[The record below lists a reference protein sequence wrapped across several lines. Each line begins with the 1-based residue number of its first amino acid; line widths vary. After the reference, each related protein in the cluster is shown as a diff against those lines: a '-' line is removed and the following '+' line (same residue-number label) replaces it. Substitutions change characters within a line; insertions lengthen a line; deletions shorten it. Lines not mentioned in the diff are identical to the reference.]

1 MQMDKSIIIE
11 KIKNNKR
18 IINNEDLI
26 DNVLSLVQYRV
37 EGVIED
43 IKDDIAIN
51 QYLEKIITKSIID
64 TLRAEGRYSL
74 KSVTPIQKINYR
86 NFDYDISKYKLPL
99 TPISKLKQIYSML
112 QKSDEK
118 NNTSYKNIINYKYK
132 NKLST
137 SEIAKELQLN
147 EQNIVD
153 ILFEMSEYTD
163 KVARV

>member
-1 MQMDKSIIIE
+1 MQMNKSIIIE

-26 DNVLSLVQYRV
+26 DSVLSLVQYRV

-118 NNTSYKNIINYKYK
+118 NNTSYKNILNYKYK

>member
-1 MQMDKSIIIE
+1 MDKSIIIE

-37 EGVIED
+37 EGIIED

-118 NNTSYKNIINYKYK
+118 NNTSYKNILNYKYK

>member
-26 DNVLSLVQYRV
+26 DSVLSLVQYRV

>member
-1 MQMDKSIIIE
+1 MDKSIIIE

-26 DNVLSLVQYRV
+26 DSVLSLVQYRV
-37 EGVIED
+37 EGIIED

-118 NNTSYKNIINYKYK
+118 NNTSYKNILNYKYK

>member
-43 IKDDIAIN
+43 IKDDITIN

-118 NNTSYKNIINYKYK
+118 NNTSYKNILNYKYK

>member
-1 MQMDKSIIIE
+1 MDKSIIIE

-43 IKDDIAIN
+43 IKDDITIN

-118 NNTSYKNIINYKYK
+118 NNTSYKNILNYKYK

>member
-86 NFDYDISKYKLPL
+86 NFNYDISKYKLPL

-118 NNTSYKNIINYKYK
+118 NNTSYKNILNYKYK

-163 KVARV
+163 KVVRV

>member
-1 MQMDKSIIIE
+1 MDKSIIIE

-43 IKDDIAIN
+43 IKDDITIN

-112 QKSDEK
+112 QNSDKK
-118 NNTSYKNIINYKYK
+118 NNTSYKNILNYKYK

>member
-1 MQMDKSIIIE
+1 MDKSIIIE

-118 NNTSYKNIINYKYK
+118 NYTSYKNILNYKYK

>member
-43 IKDDIAIN
+43 IKDDITIN

-112 QKSDEK
+112 QNSDEK
-118 NNTSYKNIINYKYK
+118 NNTSYKNILNYKYK

>member
-1 MQMDKSIIIE
+1 MDKSIIIE

-26 DNVLSLVQYRV
+26 DNVLSLVQNRV

-43 IKDDIAIN
+43 IKDDIASN
-51 QYLEKIITKSIID
+51 TYLEKIVTKSIID
-64 TLRAEGRYSL
+64 ILRAEGRYSL
-74 KSVTPIQKINYR
+74 KTVTPIQKINYR
-86 NFDYDISKYKLPL
+86 NFDYDVSKYKLSL
-99 TPISKLKQIYSML
+99 TPISKLKQLYSML

-118 NNTSYKNIINYKYK
+118 NNTSYKDILEYRYK
-132 NKLST
+132 NNLST
-137 SEIAKELQLN
+137 TEIAKELQLN

-153 ILFEMSEYTD
+153 ILFEMSEYSD

>member
-1 MQMDKSIIIE
+1 MDKSIIIE

-112 QKSDEK
+112 QKSDER
-118 NNTSYKNIINYKYK
+118 NNTSYKNILNYKYK

>member
-1 MQMDKSIIIE
+1 MDKSIIIE

-26 DNVLSLVQYRV
+26 DSVLSLVQYRV

>member
-43 IKDDIAIN
+43 IKDDITIN

-118 NNTSYKNIINYKYK
+118 NNTSYKNILNYKYK

-153 ILFEMSEYTD
+153 ILFKMSEYTD

>member
-37 EGVIED
+37 KGVIED

-118 NNTSYKNIINYKYK
+118 NNTSYKNILNYKYK

>member
-37 EGVIED
+37 EGVIEN

-86 NFDYDISKYKLPL
+86 NFDYDISKYKLQL
-99 TPISKLKQIYSML
+99 TPISKLKQIYSRL

-118 NNTSYKNIINYKYK
+118 NNTSYKNILNYKYK

>member
-43 IKDDIAIN
+43 IKDDMTIN

-118 NNTSYKNIINYKYK
+118 NNTSYKNILNYKYK

>member
-43 IKDDIAIN
+43 IKDNVASN
-51 QYLEKIITKSIID
+51 TYLEKIVTKSIID

-118 NNTSYKNIINYKYK
+118 NNTSYKNILNYKYK

>member
-1 MQMDKSIIIE
+1 MDKSIIIE

-43 IKDDIAIN
+43 IKDDITIN

-112 QKSDEK
+112 QNSDEK
-118 NNTSYKNIINYKYK
+118 NNTSYKNILNYKYK

>member
-1 MQMDKSIIIE
+1 
-11 KIKNNKR
+11 
-18 IINNEDLI
+18 
-26 DNVLSLVQYRV
+26 
-37 EGVIED
+37 
-43 IKDDIAIN
+43 
-51 QYLEKIITKSIID
+51 
-64 TLRAEGRYSL
+64 
-74 KSVTPIQKINYR
+74 
-86 NFDYDISKYKLPL
+86 
-99 TPISKLKQIYSML
+99 ML

-118 NNTSYKNIINYKYK
+118 NNTSYKNILNYKYK

>member
-1 MQMDKSIIIE
+1 MDKSIIIE

-43 IKDDIAIN
+43 IKDNIAIN

-118 NNTSYKNIINYKYK
+118 NNTSYKNILNYKYK

>member
-43 IKDDIAIN
+43 IKDDITIN

-112 QKSDEK
+112 QKSDER
-118 NNTSYKNIINYKYK
+118 NNTSYKNILNYKYK

>member
-1 MQMDKSIIIE
+1 MNKSIIIE

-118 NNTSYKNIINYKYK
+118 NNTSYKNILNYKYK

>member
-112 QKSDEK
+112 QNSDEK
-118 NNTSYKNIINYKYK
+118 NNTSYKNILNYKYK
-132 NKLST
+132 NKLLT

>member
-1 MQMDKSIIIE
+1 MDKSIIIE

-26 DNVLSLVQYRV
+26 DNVLSLVQNRV

-43 IKDDIAIN
+43 IKDDIASN
-51 QYLEKIITKSIID
+51 TYLEKIVTKSIID
-64 TLRAEGRYSL
+64 ILRAEGRYSL
-74 KSVTPIQKINYR
+74 KTVTPIQKINYR
-86 NFDYDISKYKLPL
+86 NFDYDVSKYKLSL
-99 TPISKLKQIYSML
+99 TPISKLKQLYSML

-118 NNTSYKNIINYKYK
+118 NNTSYKDILEYRYK

-137 SEIAKELQLN
+137 TEIAKELQLN

-153 ILFEMSEYTD
+153 ILFEMSEYSD

>member
-1 MQMDKSIIIE
+1 MDKSIIIE

-26 DNVLSLVQYRV
+26 DSVLSLVQYRV

-43 IKDDIAIN
+43 IKDDITIN

-118 NNTSYKNIINYKYK
+118 NNTSYKNILNYKYK

>member
-1 MQMDKSIIIE
+1 MDKSIIIE

-26 DNVLSLVQYRV
+26 DSVLSLVQYRV

-43 IKDDIAIN
+43 IKDDITIN

-74 KSVTPIQKINYR
+74 KSVIPIQKINYR

-118 NNTSYKNIINYKYK
+118 NNTSYKNILNYKYK

>member
-51 QYLEKIITKSIID
+51 QYLEKID
-64 TLRAEGRYSL
+64 R
-74 KSVTPIQKINYR
+74 KSV
-86 NFDYDISKYKLPL
+86 
-99 TPISKLKQIYSML
+99 
-112 QKSDEK
+112 
-118 NNTSYKNIINYKYK
+118 
-132 NKLST
+132 
-137 SEIAKELQLN
+137 
-147 EQNIVD
+147 V
-153 ILFEMSEYTD
+153 
-163 KVARV
+163 

>member
-26 DNVLSLVQYRV
+26 DSVLSLVQYRV

-118 NNTSYKNIINYKYK
+118 NNTSYKNILNYKYK

>member
-1 MQMDKSIIIE
+1 MDKSIIIE
-11 KIKNNKR
+11 KIKNNNR

-26 DNVLSLVQYRV
+26 DSVLSLVQYRV

-118 NNTSYKNIINYKYK
+118 NNTSYKNILNYKYK

>member
-43 IKDDIAIN
+43 IKDNIAIN

-118 NNTSYKNIINYKYK
+118 NNTSYKNILNYKYK

>member
-1 MQMDKSIIIE
+1 MDKSIIIE

-43 IKDDIAIN
+43 IKDDITIN

-118 NNTSYKNIINYKYK
+118 NNTSYKNILNYKYK

-153 ILFEMSEYTD
+153 ILFKMSEYTD

>member
-1 MQMDKSIIIE
+1 MDKSIIIE

-43 IKDDIAIN
+43 IKDDITIN

-118 NNTSYKNIINYKYK
+118 NNTSYKNILNYKYK

-163 KVARV
+163 KVTRV

>member
-43 IKDDIAIN
+43 IKDDITIN

-99 TPISKLKQIYSML
+99 TPLSKLKQIYSML
-112 QKSDEK
+112 QKSDER
-118 NNTSYKNIINYKYK
+118 NNTSYKNILNYKYK

>member
-43 IKDDIAIN
+43 IKDDITIN

-118 NNTSYKNIINYKYK
+118 NNTSYKNILNYKYK

-137 SEIAKELQLN
+137 SVRRAHKSCL
-147 EQNIVD
+147 
-153 ILFEMSEYTD
+153 
-163 KVARV
+163 

>member
-43 IKDDIAIN
+43 IKDEITIN
-51 QYLEKIITKSIID
+51 QYIEKIITKSIVD

-118 NNTSYKNIINYKYK
+118 NNTSYKNILNYKYK

>member
-26 DNVLSLVQYRV
+26 DSVLSLVQYRV
-37 EGVIED
+37 EGIIED

-118 NNTSYKNIINYKYK
+118 NNTSYKNILNYKYK